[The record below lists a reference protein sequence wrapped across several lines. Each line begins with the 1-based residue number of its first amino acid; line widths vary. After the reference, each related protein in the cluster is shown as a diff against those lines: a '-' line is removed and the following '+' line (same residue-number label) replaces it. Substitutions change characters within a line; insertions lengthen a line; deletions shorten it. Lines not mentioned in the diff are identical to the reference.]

1 MADRGA
7 GSLWACW
14 GALCKS
20 PNSPKVEPEKTFNFD
35 DDVGNLVLDH
45 TRMDG
50 DGGAVRGRC
59 QTLLCPRW
67 VLLLFVTEFQG
78 RAGPGVTEEV
88 LTTVVGV
95 AAKVEV
101 NIVWEVTGSWRWR
114 SPWCVEN
121 SDRVH

>member
-1 MADRGA
+1 M
-7 GSLWACW
+7 
-14 GALCKS
+14 
-20 PNSPKVEPEKTFNFD
+20 
-35 DDVGNLVLDH
+35 LDH
-45 TRMDG
+45 ARMDG

-95 AAKVEV
+95 AVKVDINVKEELGCIMEV
-101 NIVWEVTGSWRWR
+101 EKSLVCGK
-114 SPWCVEN
+114 
-121 SDRVH
+121 

>member
-1 MADRGA
+1 M
-7 GSLWACW
+7 
-14 GALCKS
+14 
-20 PNSPKVEPEKTFNFD
+20 
-35 DDVGNLVLDH
+35 DDVGNLMLDH

-50 DGGAVRGRC
+50 AGGAVGGSCR
-59 QTLLCPRW
+59 TLLCPRW
-67 VLLLFVTEFQG
+67 VLLLFVTEFWG
-78 RAGPGVTEEV
+78 RARPGVTEEV

-121 SDRVH
+121 SYRVH